1 MEVARGLQSLVNEH
15 GYTHKALGGIIG
27 KARSTVTELLSLNKL
42 PSDIQEECISRP
54 EISRSILTKI
64 ANTESEEEKR
74 TLLDQAKAGNLS
86 VAQVRAGRKKNVK
99 NDARELVFIKSMD
112 KMRKQLTK
120 LKTEDIRKRDH
131 VERVKLAIQETRDQ
145 LDKMLQELE
154 ATAETA

>member
-1 MEVARGLQSLVNEH
+1 MQSVF
-15 GYTHKALGGIIG
+15 G
-27 KARSTVTELLSLNKL
+27 KLFLIQAVISFLSTELRLNKL
-42 PSDIQEECISRP
+42 PVDIQEECISRP

-64 ANTESEEEKR
+64 ANAKGEEEKR
-74 TLLDQAKAGNLS
+74 TLLDQAKAGNIS

-145 LDKMLQELE
+145 LDKLLQELE
-154 ATAETA
+154 AAAETD